1 MSNKAASK
9 ARTTA
14 LTMRVPIKLKNRL
27 EGLAKLTA
35 RSRSGLAAEA
45 IEIYVDEHELQLAK
59 IDQGILDANA
69 GRLIPHSEVKRYLQS
84 WGTKRKI
91 SPPVCK

>member
-1 MSNKAASK
+1 MSIKTANK
-9 ARTTA
+9 ARTTT
-14 LTMRVPIKLKNRL
+14 LTMRVPVKLKNRL
-27 EGLAKLTA
+27 KGLAKLTERN
-35 RSRSGLAAEA
+35 RSSLAVEA

-59 IDQGILDANA
+59 IDQGILDADA
-69 GRLIPHSEVKRYLQS
+69 GRLIPHSEVKRYLQA